1 MDPSK
6 GLVILW
12 LPISFFFSF
21 RKATLG
27 DGLTVTRSSWSWIR
41 PVNARAG
48 YRQGKATHPGA
59 CLWSSVRHPKD
70 EKPPRPRP
78 ILCGAV
84 PPIILKIRALCSW
97 TWVREPQKRHRKQKR
112 QHRSGHGRPAFPL
125 GLSLPPL
132 QRQRA
137 TPYNASAPAFSY
149 LRAAGRGRALVWMR
163 CRWVLA
169 GRHDKRRPG
178 RGRKEAAAR
187 GKAILLAK
195 AEAGSGQWQCM
206 HV

>member
-112 QHRSGHGRPAFPL
+112 QHRSGHGRPAASLPS
-125 GLSLPPL
+125 LSGSPSLPSKGSELHHTTPVLPPL
-132 QRQRA
+132 V
-137 TPYNASAPAFSY
+137 TCGP
-149 LRAAGRGRALVWMR
+149 RAAAALWSG
-163 CRWVLA
+163 C
-169 GRHDKRRPG
+169 
-178 RGRKEAAAR
+178 AAA
-187 GKAILLAK
+187 GFSPVATIKGGQ
-195 AEAGSGQWQCM
+195 AEAEKKPPRGAKLYY
-206 HV
+206 

>member
-1 MDPSK
+1 MDSAGKRARGVPARQ
-6 GLVILW
+6 GDAPW
-12 LPISFFFSF
+12 CLPVVVSSSPER
-21 RKATLG
+21 RKASATPSYPLRRG
-27 DGLTVTRSSWSWIR
+27 PSHHLENPCIVLVDVGEGTAEET
-41 PVNARAG
+41 PQAEETTPYRAWP
-48 YRQGKATHPGA
+48 A
-59 CLWSSVRHPKD
+59 
-70 EKPPRPRP
+70 
-78 ILCGAV
+78 
-84 PPIILKIRALCSW
+84 
-97 TWVREPQKRHRKQKR
+97 
-112 QHRSGHGRPAFPL
+112 SGQPSFPL

-195 AEAGSGQWQCM
+195 AKAGSGQWQCM